1 MPRDIPVGNGE
12 LLLTFDREYRVRDLY
27 FPHVGSPNHTDGHV
41 QRFGVWADGEFAWID
56 DETWER
62 KIRYKADTLVTDVHL
77 VNSKLGVEIVCHDA
91 VDFSD
96 PVYFRRLTVRDVK
109 AAAGAAAPTSAKPEA
124 GGTRDIRVFF
134 HFDPSI

>member
-1 MPRDIPVGNGE
+1 
-12 LLLTFDREYRVRDLY
+12 
-27 FPHVGSPNHTDGHV
+27 
-41 QRFGVWADGEFAWID
+41 
-56 DETWER
+56 
-62 KIRYKADTLVTDVHL
+62 KADTLVTDVHL

-109 AAAGAAAPTSAKPEA
+109 AASGAGAPASAKPEA

-134 HFDPSI
+134 HFDPSIRGSAVGDTCNYDPGTNALVMYKDDAYFLINACDGEKVGIDRWAIGTKRLGGAEGTWRDAEDGEL